1 VRELESEAW
10 DELLAE
16 LGCTD
21 SYLLA
26 SYLQASAAAEGG
38 RPAFLEHGG
47 VVLACLVRDVQAGG
61 CDVTTPYG
69 YGGPVAAV
77 PGAPV
82 DRFWEAYES
91 WCAEN
96 GVVSTFVRF
105 HPRFENHRVA
115 VGPLRVERVGPAIA
129 WRLDG
134 ELLGGLHRT
143 HRNKVRKAERAG
155 VAVTAHD
162 GAGEFA
168 EFVALYEDTMRRARA
183 GSFYF
188 FGEEYWKQLLA
199 GPVVRFDGHLD
210 GELVVSTL
218 CLSAG
223 PWLYYHLS
231 ANSED
236 GRRSGASN
244 LLLLEAAG
252 WARARGYDAFYLGGG
267 IGVREDT
274 LFAFKEHFYRPG
286 RLDIFLGKAVHDR
299 ERYLALAGT
308 AEVDYAGFF
317 PAYRRP

>member
-1 VRELESEAW
+1 VRELEPEAW

-26 SYLQASAAAEGG
+26 SYVQASAAAEGG
-38 RPAFLEHGG
+38 RPTFLEHES
-47 VVLACLVRDVQAGG
+47 VVLACLARDVQAGG
-61 CDVTTPYG
+61 RDVTTPYG
-69 YGGPVAAV
+69 YGGPVAAD
-77 PGAPV
+77 PGTPV
-82 DRFWEAYES
+82 GRFWGAYES

-105 HPRFENHRVA
+105 HPRFENHRLAPEV
-115 VGPLRVERVGPAIA
+115 LRVERAGPAIA

-134 ELLGGLHRT
+134 DLLGGLHRT

-155 VAVTAHD
+155 VVVTAHEGPD
-162 GAGEFA
+162 EFG
-168 EFVALYEDTMRRARA
+168 EFVALYEDTMRRAGA
-183 GSFYF
+183 KGFYF
-188 FGEEYWKQLLA
+188 FGKEYWQHLLA
-199 GPVVRFDGHLD
+199 GPVVRFDGRLD

-218 CLSAG
+218 CLCAG

-244 LLLLEAAG
+244 LLLLEAAR
-252 WARARGYDAFYLGGG
+252 WARERGCEAFYLGGG
-267 IGVREDT
+267 LGVAEDS

-299 ERYLALAGT
+299 ERYLALAG
-308 AEVDYAGFF
+308 ASEVDYAGFF